1 MATGH
6 LKLSFVKGWVALHWF
21 ADRDQAGRGQGMRSD
36 HMLLL
41 IDCCCVFSLLKSS
54 LYRLVNVFAM
64 IMLPGRVGGRACS
77 KAPQQVG
84 KRGCWC
90 YSFDIVWLLKLH
102 ARMCTTGQ
110 SEAWPSLVQCSVA
123 RGQQIKLLLV
133 HWCSDS
139 TFCCAGCAGNLEDST
154 AIVFRQGMGLENHC
168 MSGLPTMSDPK

>member
-1 MATGH
+1 
-6 LKLSFVKGWVALHWF
+6 VALHWF

-84 KRGCWC
+84 KRGC
-90 YSFDIVWLLKLH
+90 
-102 ARMCTTGQ
+102 
-110 SEAWPSLVQCSVA
+110 
-123 RGQQIKLLLV
+123 
-133 HWCSDS
+133 
-139 TFCCAGCAGNLEDST
+139 
-154 AIVFRQGMGLENHC
+154 
-168 MSGLPTMSDPK
+168 